1 MPSLFVIKTIV
12 VLMLMGVVTG
22 CVSMKAPPG
31 KVRFRDWW
39 NFYEFGTAELKS
51 GKLRSAQEAFETCL
65 GVRPGAKTVNPNSAW
80 RTRKYG
86 LHMLHDYFPHR
97 ELGVSLH
104 LQGRSREA
112 LKYLE
117 ESLRREPSGRA
128 RHYYNEAQAAL
139 LAATPATQGPVLVT
153 VAPPAVTN
161 QQELNVT
168 GMAKSEGLIRRAKV
182 AGREIAVEQAQK
194 VVKIAQRVPLREGL
208 NTIELSAEDL
218 RGGRTNVQHQST
230 ADWTPPEVSV
240 EPLRSGTKDLRV
252 HVKDAVGIRRIDH
265 GTQTI
270 LETQSQ
276 TQNQREL
283 EMIMREG
290 EPRELEV
297 EDVAGNVRSI
307 DLAGAEGL
315 SDPSIHLPGIES
327 QSSVRSYRDRFFLDM
342 ELDVPEG
349 IAAVRLNGNNILSS
363 EQQGRRWVY
372 LGRMLDLNEGPNE
385 IFVELEGV
393 EGSNV
398 RRDLLVEYHLPVYMD
413 PAHRLRCELTGNTAP
428 ETLEREIV
436 SSQTARAFVRSF
448 FVRPKRPRF
457 QLLNTN
463 PEVLEKILL
472 EQKLNNDDLA
482 DKKARLRLSQE
493 LDAELLMVLQVY
505 EYRQG
510 HTVRIEVFNRY
521 TTKNMFD
528 TDVYLPTG
536 MTAEMKDQMEGL
548 VSKIERG
555 FPQLQGGILN
565 VGRNQALLDINQNDG
580 ALVGHRFLVLR
591 PEGESIEAARLV
603 QAEGEAVQVELSKV
617 RARNSTG
624 RIGPT
629 SSQNQVLDSDVIVAR

>member
-1 MPSLFVIKTIV
+1 
-12 VLMLMGVVTG
+12 
-22 CVSMKAPPG
+22 
-31 KVRFRDWW
+31 
-39 NFYEFGTAELKS
+39 
-51 GKLRSAQEAFETCL
+51 
-65 GVRPGAKTVNPNSAW
+65 
-80 RTRKYG
+80 
-86 LHMLHDYFPHR
+86 
-97 ELGVSLH
+97 
-104 LQGRSREA
+104 
-112 LKYLE
+112 
-117 ESLRREPSGRA
+117 
-128 RHYYNEAQAAL
+128 
-139 LAATPATQGPVLVT
+139 
-153 VAPPAVTN
+153 
-161 QQELNVT
+161 
-168 GMAKSEGLIRRAKV
+168 
-182 AGREIAVEQAQK
+182 
-194 VVKIAQRVPLREGL
+194 
-208 NTIELSAEDL
+208 
-218 RGGRTNVQHQST
+218 
-230 ADWTPPEVSV
+230 
-240 EPLRSGTKDLRV
+240 
-252 HVKDAVGIRRIDH
+252 
-265 GTQTI
+265 
-270 LETQSQ
+270 
-276 TQNQREL
+276 
-283 EMIMREG
+283 
-290 EPRELEV
+290 
-297 EDVAGNVRSI
+297 
-307 DLAGAEGL
+307 
-315 SDPSIHLPGIES
+315 
-327 QSSVRSYRDRFFLDM
+327 
-342 ELDVPEG
+342 LDVPEG